1 MTEIIK
7 YFSKKHILTNFL
19 VIAVFI
25 GAILFWNKTG
35 KEDMPNITF
44 DFVSIRAAYPGAT
57 ALEVEYFITKEI
69 EEALEGIDGIKDI
82 NSTTSQGNCS
92 VRIEL
97 EPNNPNKKNV
107 ADEIK
112 DAMNSLRLPDDV
124 ENEPRV
130 RQFKSSKRAII
141 DLMLTYNDVDI
152 MDRDQRLYIQSL
164 VDTIENKLL
173 SLNSVSEVGISGYL
187 NDFIEI
193 QVIPKKLMN
202 YNISLSDIISAINKN
217 NIKQPVGNLSDENST
232 KIRLDAELTDIESIK
247 NVIIQASFEGNKLY
261 LKDLAHVVQKFED
274 QSRIQKVNGSEAI
287 RINVT
292 KTSSAG
298 ILDAIDQI
306 KALVDN
312 FKNTALKDS
321 PVNLIIMDDES
332 KDIRNRLSLIFLNGL
347 FGFILIIIILFVF
360 LDAKSGLWVA
370 IGIPFTFGFTMIFAS
385 LLGHTIN
392 NITLAAIIIV
402 MGMVVDDAIVV
413 AENVSRLLSM
423 GIKPGEAV
431 VKGTAAVFLPI
442 TASITT
448 TCVAFIPL
456 YFFEGRF
463 GMMIKYI
470 PPIIFLMLGASLFE
484 ALFILPSH
492 LGYKFPKWLRNVYSF
507 GFLPLLE
514 KHYMKNKNNNT
525 FVPERKIHW
534 FMKVEHAY
542 GYFLKFILK
551 HKKFLFII
559 FIIPFIYSAWIF
571 TTKMKFSMFPRE
583 ETTEI
588 YLSGAAP
595 KGTLKY
601 ETERMIREVEDVFIP
616 YLGKEVIGFETS
628 IARSRRANAAREN
641 VFSVNIEIVPKDKR
655 KKSSNKL
662 IEEWE
667 KKLENLKGFD
677 YIRFSKARFGQS
689 SGSAID
695 IVVKENDDKKRMAVA
710 QEILHYLKT
719 IPAIHNPEIETQLTA
734 PEYRIQ
740 INRELTNKLGI
751 SADIIGSN
759 LRTILEGRNLYD
771 ITHAGKDMQVMLTI
785 PSESKADI
793 NSLMNLPIEN
803 SRGYLVPL
811 KNIATAKKLATPNS
825 IIRLNGKRSI
835 HVYGE
840 LTESTK
846 DNKRKLNNNKPSKD
860 IKKKIEQAK
869 SGNKEAQKKNLPVEM
884 TPIEIAEYLEQ
895 NIFPEILK
903 KYPTTLL
910 SFAGEI
916 ADTREATGN
925 FKFAIIL
932 AILLIYIILALT
944 LNSLIKPFIIM
955 LSIPFGCVGVILTL
969 QLHGMLV
976 YGFFSTIGILGLT
989 GVVVNDS
996 IVLLAKLEKEYKNN
1010 DYGTTVL
1017 EKIANISKTRLRAVL
1032 LTTITTVAGLLPTA
1046 YGIFG
1051 YDSMLAEMMLTM
1063 AWGLIFGTLITL
1075 VLVPSLY
1082 CALKEISIRFKHRVI
1097 K

>member
-1 MTEIIK
+1 MTKIIK

-347 FGFILIIIILFVF
+347 FGFIL
-360 LDAKSGLWVA
+360 
-370 IGIPFTFGFTMIFAS
+370 
-385 LLGHTIN
+385 
-392 NITLAAIIIV
+392 
-402 MGMVVDDAIVV
+402 
-413 AENVSRLLSM
+413 
-423 GIKPGEAV
+423 
-431 VKGTAAVFLPI
+431 
-442 TASITT
+442 
-448 TCVAFIPL
+448 
-456 YFFEGRF
+456 
-463 GMMIKYI
+463 
-470 PPIIFLMLGASLFE
+470 
-484 ALFILPSH
+484 
-492 LGYKFPKWLRNVYSF
+492 
-507 GFLPLLE
+507 
-514 KHYMKNKNNNT
+514 
-525 FVPERKIHW
+525 
-534 FMKVEHAY
+534 
-542 GYFLKFILK
+542 
-551 HKKFLFII
+551 
-559 FIIPFIYSAWIF
+559 
-571 TTKMKFSMFPRE
+571 
-583 ETTEI
+583 
-588 YLSGAAP
+588 
-595 KGTLKY
+595 
-601 ETERMIREVEDVFIP
+601 
-616 YLGKEVIGFETS
+616 
-628 IARSRRANAAREN
+628 
-641 VFSVNIEIVPKDKR
+641 
-655 KKSSNKL
+655 
-662 IEEWE
+662 
-667 KKLENLKGFD
+667 
-677 YIRFSKARFGQS
+677 
-689 SGSAID
+689 
-695 IVVKENDDKKRMAVA
+695 
-710 QEILHYLKT
+710 
-719 IPAIHNPEIETQLTA
+719 
-734 PEYRIQ
+734 
-740 INRELTNKLGI
+740 
-751 SADIIGSN
+751 
-759 LRTILEGRNLYD
+759 
-771 ITHAGKDMQVMLTI
+771 
-785 PSESKADI
+785 
-793 NSLMNLPIEN
+793 
-803 SRGYLVPL
+803 
-811 KNIATAKKLATPNS
+811 
-825 IIRLNGKRSI
+825 
-835 HVYGE
+835 
-840 LTESTK
+840 
-846 DNKRKLNNNKPSKD
+846 
-860 IKKKIEQAK
+860 
-869 SGNKEAQKKNLPVEM
+869 
-884 TPIEIAEYLEQ
+884 
-895 NIFPEILK
+895 
-903 KYPTTLL
+903 
-910 SFAGEI
+910 
-916 ADTREATGN
+916 
-925 FKFAIIL
+925 
-932 AILLIYIILALT
+932 
-944 LNSLIKPFIIM
+944 
-955 LSIPFGCVGVILTL
+955 
-969 QLHGMLV
+969 
-976 YGFFSTIGILGLT
+976 
-989 GVVVNDS
+989 
-996 IVLLAKLEKEYKNN
+996 
-1010 DYGTTVL
+1010 
-1017 EKIANISKTRLRAVL
+1017 
-1032 LTTITTVAGLLPTA
+1032 
-1046 YGIFG
+1046 
-1051 YDSMLAEMMLTM
+1051 
-1063 AWGLIFGTLITL
+1063 
-1075 VLVPSLY
+1075 
-1082 CALKEISIRFKHRVI
+1082 
-1097 K
+1097 